1 MIRAFLLKNLLNT
14 SAKNKRRLKF
24 FADVGIFLIIAAL
37 ISSGISIYFEN
48 KLSKYKS
55 ELVKLELQEFKI
67 QEWLSD
73 APSRNLEFKIGKF
86 TYDTIQNNNIFNIS
100 KKRYYFYLLAWYPFT
115 LRYAIQDMD
124 KVENENLK
132 TKYQLEKIK
141 IENEQALNFVY
152 DVYDRFPPNEDEYL
166 EQYEIQLI
174 EEVFNKIE
182 FDQIEDYLNKLEYN
196 TLQVNLFFQEYNNI
210 VDTRKEELRSE
221 ILRITDVS
229 TNAILYAFIFQLVIF
244 SVVQI
249 FELRELS

>member
-67 QEWLSD
+67 QEWLTD
-73 APSRNLEFKIGKF
+73 APSRNLNFKIGKF
-86 TYDTIQNNNIFNIS
+86 TFDTIETNDAFNIS
-100 KKRYYFYLLAWYPFT
+100 KKRFYYYLLTWYPFT
-115 LRYAIQDMD
+115 IRYAIEDME
-124 KVENENLK
+124 KIQNEELK
-132 TKYQLEKIK
+132 TKYQLKRIK
-141 IENEQALNFVY
+141 EENEEALEFIY
-152 DVYDRFPPNEDEYL
+152 DVYEKFPPNEDEYL
-166 EQYEIQLI
+166 EAFEIKEI
-174 EEVFNKIE
+174 EEVLKKVEFSKIE
-182 FDQIEDYLNKLEYN
+182 NYLNMLEYN

-210 VDTRKEELRSE
+210 VDQRKEELRND